1 MEEKQEKEK
10 GNFWLTVASFIVNKR
25 KAIEI
30 LFVLAI
36 IYSVLSIN
44 KVQVNQDITS
54 YLPADSETRI
64 GLSLME
70 EQFTT
75 YGSAKVMVSNIT
87 YAQAET
93 LVDDLE
99 GIEGVKQIEFDDSK
113 DHFTG
118 ADALFSVTFDGTED
132 EQISKDAL
140 EEVKETLDGYD
151 VYVSSSVG
159 EEERSAESLSQDM
172 NIILVLAVVIIV
184 AVLMLST
191 KAYLQIP
198 VLLITFGV
206 AAVLNMGTNY
216 WFGTI
221 SSVTN
226 SIAVVLQLAL
236 AIDYAIILCDRFM
249 EEHETLDAEEAVKVA
264 LSKAIPEISSS
275 SLTTISGMVAMMFMQ
290 FRLGYDMGI
299 ILVKAIILSLI
310 SVFFLMPGVLLIF
323 AKGIDK
329 THHKC
334 YVPKITFVGKFANLT
349 KYIIPPV
356 FIVFLVFAFWESNH
370 CQYIYDT
377 NSIVSAKKSES
388 KIASEKIENTFG
400 ASNQLVVM
408 VPKGD
413 YDSEKKVLG
422 KIEKLDYVN
431 SALGLANVAI
441 NDDYMLTD
449 KLNPRQFAE
458 LTDLDV
464 EVVQILYTAYA
475 YNEEQY
481 GPVFT
486 GIDDYEVPIIDMFLF
501 LYDQYQE
508 GYVTLDADLDDQ
520 LTSLYDTLH
529 DAQLQLQGDDYS
541 RFVLDLSLPAEGQE
555 TYDAMD
561 EIRGIA
567 AKYFGKDNVILVG
580 NSTSDHDLES
590 SFASDNIVI
599 SVLTALFV
607 MIILFFTFQSA
618 GLPVL
623 LVLTIQGSIWIN
635 FAVPAMRGQTIFFI
649 AYLIVS
655 AIQMGATIDY
665 AIVAK
670 TIAELVEQFNLPIE
684 KTVKT
689 LLVKAVEDSASPLVA
704 LLVRGDHELN
714 EVKAEKLPQ
723 VASPLTFATE
733 EEIRALVKA
742 GPGSLGPVN
751 LPVPV
756 IIDRTVAVMSDFAA
770 GANIDG
776 KHYFGINWDRDV
788 ATPEV
793 ADIRNVVAGDPSPD
807 GKGTLL
813 IKRGIEVG
821 HIFQL
826 GTKYSEAMK
835 AAVQGED
842 GRNQILTMGCYGI
855 GVTRV
860 VAAAIEQNFDDRGIV
875 WPDAIAPFQV
885 AILPMNMH
893 KSYRVQEL
901 AEKLYAELS
910 AQGIEVLMDD
920 RKERPGVM
928 FADME
933 LIGIPHTIVLGDRNL
948 DNDDIE
954 YKYRRN
960 GEKQLIKTGDIVE
973 YLVKAIKG

>member
-1 MEEKQEKEK
+1 MRTSQYLLSTLKETPADAEVISHQLMLRAGMIRKLASGLYTWLPTGVRVLKKVENIVREEMNNA
-10 GNFWLTVASFIVNKR
+10 G
-25 KAIEI
+25 AIE
-30 LFVLAI
+30 V
-36 IYSVLSIN
+36 SMPV
-44 KVQVNQDITS
+44 VQ
-54 YLPADSETRI
+54 PAD
-64 GLSLME
+64 LW
-70 EQFTT
+70 Q
-75 YGSAKVMVSNIT
+75 
-87 YAQAET
+87 
-93 LVDDLE
+93 
-99 GIEGVKQIEFDDSK
+99 
-113 DHFTG
+113 
-118 ADALFSVTFDGTED
+118 
-132 EQISKDAL
+132 
-140 EEVKETLDGYD
+140 
-151 VYVSSSVG
+151 
-159 EEERSAESLSQDM
+159 ES
-172 NIILVLAVVIIV
+172 
-184 AVLMLST
+184 
-191 KAYLQIP
+191 
-198 VLLITFGV
+198 GR
-206 AAVLNMGTNY
+206 
-216 WFGTI
+216 W
-221 SSVTN
+221 
-226 SIAVVLQLAL
+226 
-236 AIDYAIILCDRFM
+236 
-249 EEHETLDAEEAVKVA
+249 
-264 LSKAIPEISSS
+264 
-275 SLTTISGMVAMMFMQ
+275 
-290 FRLGYDMGI
+290 
-299 ILVKAIILSLI
+299 
-310 SVFFLMPGVLLIF
+310 
-323 AKGIDK
+323 
-329 THHKC
+329 
-334 YVPKITFVGKFANLT
+334 
-349 KYIIPPV
+349 
-356 FIVFLVFAFWESNH
+356 
-370 CQYIYDT
+370 
-377 NSIVSAKKSES
+377 
-388 KIASEKIENTFG
+388 
-400 ASNQLVVM
+400 
-408 VPKGD
+408 
-413 YDSEKKVLG
+413 
-422 KIEKLDYVN
+422 
-431 SALGLANVAI
+431 
-441 NDDYMLTD
+441 
-449 KLNPRQFAE
+449 
-458 LTDLDV
+458 
-464 EVVQILYTAYA
+464 
-475 YNEEQY
+475 EQY
-481 GPVFT
+481 GP
-486 GIDDYEVPIIDMFLF
+486 EL
-501 LYDQYQE
+501 L
-508 GYVTLDADLDDQ
+508 
-520 LTSLYDTLH
+520 
-529 DAQLQLQGDDYS
+529 
-541 RFVLDLSLPAEGQE
+541 RFVDRGERPFVLGPTHEEVITDLIRNELSSYKQLPLNFYQIQTKFRDEVRPRFGVMRSREFLMKDAYSFHTSQESLQE
-555 TYDAMD
+555 TYDAMY
-561 EIRGIA
+561 A
-567 AKYFGKDNVILVG
+567 AYSKIF
-580 NSTSDHDLES
+580 SR
-590 SFASDNIVI
+590 
-599 SVLTALFV
+599 
-607 MIILFFTFQSA
+607 M
-618 GLPVL
+618 GLDFRAVQAD
-623 LVLTIQGSIWIN
+623 TGSIGGSASHE
-635 FAVPAMRGQTIFFI
+635 FQVLAQSGEDDVIF
-649 AYLIVS
+649 S
-655 AIQMGATIDY
+655 DSSDY
-665 AIVAK
+665 AANIEFAEAVAPKEPRAAATQEMTLVDTPNAK

-733 EEIRALVKA
+733 EEIRALVNA

-751 LPVPV
+751 MPVPV